1 MALLWPVF
9 GSDLANRSGP
19 PKCHHSTPHVAQ
31 IIILHVPDVG
41 RIWADNMLLSGYPE
55 PMCIN
60 NNKKKINP
68 TRDRPDEI
76 RPESDPTAFILNP
89 TGPER
94 KRIDVHS
101 LQPRI
106 SPEKSWGPADR
117 FGRCSITFINL
128 FIYLLAYYFIC
139 LPA

>member
-1 MALLWPVF
+1 MKLDP
-9 GSDLANRSGP
+9 S
-19 PKCHHSTPHVAQ
+19 
-31 IIILHVPDVG
+31 
-41 RIWADNMLLSGYPE
+41 
-55 PMCIN
+55 
-60 NNKKKINP
+60 P
-68 TRDRPDEI
+68 TRPHL
-76 RPESDPTAFILNP
+76 FLNP